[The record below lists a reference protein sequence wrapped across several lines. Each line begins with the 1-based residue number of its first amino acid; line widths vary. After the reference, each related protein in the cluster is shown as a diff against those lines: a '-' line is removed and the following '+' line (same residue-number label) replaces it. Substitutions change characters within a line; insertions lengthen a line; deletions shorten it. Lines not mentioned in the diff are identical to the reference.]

1 MPTATFLLI
10 AVMMVITP
18 GPNMAYLVSRSI
30 SQGRVAGMISLAGVV
45 LGFFAYVFCASVGL
59 TAMLLAVPFAY
70 DALRIAGAVYLFW
83 LALQALRPGG
93 KSPFEVQALP
103 RDSRAK
109 LFSMGLLTSLLNP
122 KIAIFYLSVIPQF
135 VEPERGHV
143 LLQSL
148 GLGATQIVISAI
160 GNSVFVLAASSVA
173 SFFLRRP
180 RWALVQ
186 RWFMGL
192 ALGGF
197 ATRIALDARR

>member
-1 MPTATFLLI
+1 MPTITFILI

-30 SQGRVAGMISLAGVV
+30 SQGRMAGMISLGGVV
-45 LGFFAYVFCASVGL
+45 LGFVAYVLCASLGL
-59 TAMLLAVPFAY
+59 TAVLLAVPYAY
-70 DALRIAGAVYLFW
+70 DALRIAGAAYLFY
-83 LALQALRPGG
+83 LAVQALRPGG
-93 KSPFEVQALP
+93 RSPFQVHALP

-122 KIAIFYLSVIPQF
+122 KIAMFYLSVIPQF
-135 VEPERGHV
+135 VEPEKGYV

-148 GLGATQIVISAI
+148 ALGGTQIAVSLI
-160 GNSVFVLAASSVA
+160 GNTIFVFAAGSIAGFLAA
-173 SFFLRRP
+173 RP
-180 RWALVQ
+180 AWALVQ

-197 ATRIALDARR
+197 AVRMALDSRR

>member
-30 SQGRVAGMISLAGVV
+30 SQGRIAGMISLGGVV
-45 LGFFAYVFCASVGL
+45 LGFFVYVLCASLGL
-59 TAMLLAVPFAY
+59 TAFLLAVPFAY
-70 DALRIAGAVYLFW
+70 DALRLAGAAYLFY
-83 LALQALRPGG
+83 LAVQALRPGG
-93 KSPFEVQALP
+93 RSPFQVHELP

-122 KIAIFYLSVIPQF
+122 KIAMFYLSVIPQF
-135 VEPERGHV
+135 VAPEKGNV

-148 GLGATQIVISAI
+148 LLGGTQIVVSLI
-160 GNSVFVLAASSVA
+160 GNSIFVFGAGAIA
-173 SFFLRRP
+173 SFLLRRP
-180 RWALVQ
+180 AWAIAQ

-197 ATRIALDARR
+197 ATRMALDARR